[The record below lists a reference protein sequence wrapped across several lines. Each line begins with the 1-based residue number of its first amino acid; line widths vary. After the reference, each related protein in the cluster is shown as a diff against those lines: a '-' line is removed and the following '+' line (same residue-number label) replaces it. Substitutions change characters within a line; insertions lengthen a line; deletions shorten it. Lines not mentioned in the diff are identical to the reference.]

1 MRECWWTEVEV
12 ILEGKKS
19 DSTNSAR
26 AEEDQ
31 KKESIHFNIAGPLS
45 LIILT
50 LICREVEP

>member
-31 KKESIHFNIAGPLS
+31 KKESIHFNIAGWTFKFNQSNLN
-45 LIILT
+45 L
-50 LICREVEP
+50 